1 MYLSLNT
8 MQKELAI
15 VVPCY
20 NEADRLPFSQFENF
34 LSLQSKVSVFFIN
47 DGSKDKTEK
56 VLTKLKNQFP
66 NQIEVFSITQNG
78 GKANAVF
85 KGVQQVLKHRKFRKV
100 AYLDADLATSLEE
113 CHRLSE
119 VVKGKVVLAFGSR
132 ILKLDNQIKRKWY
145 RFLLGRIVATA
156 ISKTLK
162 LSVYDSQCG
171 CKIFEFQTAKKI
183 FDEPFI
189 SKWLFD
195 VEIFFRMIRLFGRSE
210 IQNYLREIPLKAWV
224 DTPDSRVS
232 PMYFFILWWDIFK
245 ISKKYKN

>member
-1 MYLSLNT
+1 

-34 LSLQSKVSVFFIN
+34 LSLQPKVSVFFVN
-47 DGSKDKTEK
+47 DGSKDRTEK
-56 VLTKLKNQFP
+56 VLMGLKNQFP
-66 NQIEVFSITQNG
+66 NQIEVFNMRQNG
-78 GKANAVF
+78 GKANAVLMGF
-85 KGVQQVLKHRKFRKV
+85 RQVLTQKGFDKV

-119 VVKGKVVLAFGSR
+119 QINEKVVLVFGSR
-132 ILKLDNQIKRKWY
+132 VLKLDNQIKRKWY
-145 RFLLGRIVATA
+145 RFLLGRFVATA
-156 ISKTLK
+156 ISNTLK
-162 LSVYDSQCG
+162 LSIYDSQCG
-171 CKIFEFQTAKKI
+171 CKIFEFQTAEKI

-195 VEIFFRMIRLFGRSE
+195 VEIFFRMIHLFGRSE
-210 IQNYLREIPLKAWV
+210 IQNHLREIPLKAWV

-232 PMYFFILWWDIFK
+232 PLYFFILWWDLFK

>member
-1 MYLSLNT
+1 

-34 LSLQSKVSVFFIN
+34 LSLQPKVSVFFVN
-47 DGSKDKTEK
+47 DGSIDKTEK
-56 VLTKLKNQFP
+56 VLMGLKNQFP
-66 NQIEVFSITQNG
+66 NQIEVFNIRQNG
-78 GKANAVF
+78 GKANAVLTGF
-85 KGVQQVLKHRKFRKV
+85 RQVLTQKGFDKV

-113 CHRLSE
+113 CHRLSAQINE
-119 VVKGKVVLAFGSR
+119 KVVLAFGSR

-145 RFLLGRIVATA
+145 RFLLGRFVATA
-156 ISKTLK
+156 ISNTLK
-162 LSVYDSQCG
+162 LNIYDSQCG
-171 CKIFEFQTAKKI
+171 CKIFEFQTAEKI

-195 VEIFFRMIRLFGRSE
+195 VEIFFRMIHLFGRSE
-210 IQNYLREIPLKAWV
+210 IQNHLREIPLKTWV

-232 PMYFFILWWDIFK
+232 PLYFFILWWDLFK

>member
-1 MYLSLNT
+1 

-34 LSLQSKVSVFFIN
+34 LSLQSKVSVFFVN

-56 VLTKLKNQFP
+56 VLTELKNQFP

-85 KGVQQVLKHRKFRKV
+85 RGCPTGSEHKKFRKV

-171 CKIFEFQTAKKI
+171 CKIFEFQTAKKYSMN
-183 FDEPFI
+183 P
-189 SKWLFD
+189 LFPNGFLMLK
-195 VEIFFRMIRLFGRSE
+195 FF
-210 IQNYLREIPLKAWV
+210 
-224 DTPDSRVS
+224 
-232 PMYFFILWWDIFK
+232 
-245 ISKKYKN
+245 